1 MLWQMQ
7 KGREIMH
14 LVAGNAM
21 QMKLSDYNTDLKQLL
36 SESYKTCQEHV
47 TFQPEIWMQ
56 KM

>member
-36 SESYKTCQEHV
+36 SESYTTCQEHV